1 MTDFDGFSK
10 SLGFDTYP
18 FSVFTAEEEKD
29 LLSDSFVKPMAF
41 SPAAQAAKAGT
52 NIFLYGERGTGKTAL
67 LYRLMLECG
76 PAATIIEVSDFSS
89 VPTAPVQADVYK
101 FYVSSLATAIFAWM
115 LAKKGIFGSPF
126 NLDRDERLLLSYL
139 LKEHTTPLSRQTLQ
153 EEIKKIQ
160 HGRVKRSLV
169 WLFNAGRGVLNRTI
183 GVGVDAVSD
192 FISKSFN
199 LPGLGEATSGPK
211 DYLHRL
217 ELAVDDKFDAA
228 KANLAL
234 LKKTLALCQKI
245 QMGRV
250 VLVFDRI
257 DEDSRLKNDAGLVA
271 DFVRPFLTENEVFYQ
286 KDLQFIFSLWSM
298 SYQKVKPDFRAN
310 KFCVES
316 VSWKPKDLLEV
327 LGKRIQVHSALKL
340 RGYKDLLLKDD
351 LEYFYDR
358 VLPLANVNPRDFW
371 QLMNRIVREQF
382 SEDDS
387 SAVMSRSA
395 MEKGVREFV
404 EKFSYY
410 EYYPRKRD
418 AKANTMDV
426 YSHIAHLSKL
436 SSPKFTNSGLSDAA
450 GTGSST
456 TNYITGMEAMGLIRR
471 CEEKGPNGAT
481 LYEIRDPK
489 VTYAVENK
497 IDIRRDA

>member
-1 MTDFDGFSK
+1 MRDFESFTK
-10 SLGFDTYP
+10 ALGFTTYP

-29 LLSDSFVKPMAF
+29 LLNNSFVKPMAF

-67 LYRLMLECG
+67 LYRLTSECG
-76 PAATIIEVSDFSS
+76 QDAEIIEASDFST
-89 VPTAPVQADVYK
+89 VPVAPVQADIYK
-101 FYVSSLATAIFAWM
+101 FYVSSLATAIFSSM
-115 LAKKGIFGSPF
+115 LSRQGVIWSPF
-126 NLDRDERLLLSYL
+126 SLDQNDRLLLSYL
-139 LKEHTTPLSRQTLQ
+139 LKEHTTPLSRQALR

-160 HGRVKRSLV
+160 HARMKRAAV
-169 WLFNAGRGVLNRTI
+169 WAFNAARGLLNRTI
-183 GVGVDAVSD
+183 GVGVDAASD
-192 FISKSFN
+192 FISKSLG
-199 LPGLGEATSGPK
+199 LPDLANAKTGGK

-217 ELAVDDKFDAA
+217 ELAVDDKFDAT
-228 KANLAL
+228 KASLAL

-245 QMGRV
+245 KMGRV

-271 DFVRPFLTENEVFYQ
+271 DFVRPFLTENEVFYLEG
-286 KDLQFIFSLWSM
+286 LQFIFSLWSM

-310 KFCVES
+310 KFCVEA
-316 VSWKPKDLLEV
+316 VSWKPMDLLEV
-327 LGKRIQVHSALKL
+327 LDKRIQAHSSGALQ
-340 RGYKDLLLKDD
+340 GHKDLIQQDELA
-351 LEYFYDR
+351 YFYAK
-358 VLPLANVNPRDFW
+358 VLPLANANPRDFW
-371 QLMNRIVREQF
+371 QLMNRILREQF
-382 SEDDS
+382 NADE
-387 SAVMSRSA
+387 SAVSLSEIA
-395 MEKGVREFV
+395 MATGVREFV
-404 EKFSYY
+404 EKFSYF

-426 YSHIAHLSKL
+426 YSYISHLSKL
-436 SSPKFTNSGLSDAA
+436 SSPKFTNSGLNDAA

-456 TNYITGMEAMGLIRR
+456 TNYITGMESMGLIRR

-489 VTYAVENK
+489 VTYAVENH